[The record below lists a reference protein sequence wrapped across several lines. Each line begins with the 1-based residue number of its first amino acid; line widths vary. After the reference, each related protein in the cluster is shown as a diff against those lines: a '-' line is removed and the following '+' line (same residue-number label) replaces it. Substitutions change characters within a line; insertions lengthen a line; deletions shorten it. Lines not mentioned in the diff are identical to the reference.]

1 MVTNMKSGM
10 KKVGWTI
17 VSLLPV
23 LMYFGLQLC
32 CAIGVMSVLAVRI
45 MLGARWD
52 MDMDTLQAL
61 LMEQYFENIVPVLIV
76 SQLVSLL
83 AFGLWYYFVWGR
95 KKRPEGTEKPQVHHI
110 LLIVVL
116 GIALQF
122 AISDL
127 LSLVEAFN
135 PGALKEYQDMLE
147 LAGITEFSAL
157 TLFAT
162 VVLAPLSEELA
173 CRGVIY
179 RLAGKVSPKF
189 WVANIIQALAFG
201 ILHGNLIQ
209 GAYAFALGII
219 LGLVYRQFQNIWLCM
234 LLHAAMNGSS
244 VLVGLFYGLFPESW
258 VGAVTVVT
266 MVLAAALAA
275 VCIHGIVKKPRAVA

>member
-1 MVTNMKSGM
+1 MRSGM
-10 KKVGWTI
+10 KKAGWTI

-32 CAIGVMSVLAVRI
+32 CAIGVMIVLAVGVLR
-45 MLGARWD
+45 GAGGD
-52 MDMDTLQAL
+52 ISPDALQTLI
-61 LMEQYFENIVPVLIV
+61 MEQYFENIVPVLIL
-76 SQLVSLL
+76 SQLVTLL
-83 AFGLWYYFVWGR
+83 AFGAWYYFVWGKR
-95 KKRPEGTEKPQVHHI
+95 KRPEGTQKPQVHHI

-116 GIALQF
+116 GLALQF

-127 LSLVEAFN
+127 LSLLEAFI
-135 PGALKEYQDMLE
+135 PGVLKEYQEILE
-147 LAGITEFSAL
+147 MAGLTEFSAL
-157 TLFAT
+157 SLFAT

-189 WVANIIQALAFG
+189 WVANMIQALAFG

-219 LGLVYRQFQNIWLCM
+219 LGLVYRQFGNIWLCM

-244 VLVGLFYGLFPESW
+244 VLMGPFYSLFPESW
-258 VGAVTVVT
+258 AGAVAAVT
-266 MVLAAALAA
+266 MILAAALAA
-275 VCIHGIVKKPRAVA
+275 ACIRGIMKKPRAAAQ